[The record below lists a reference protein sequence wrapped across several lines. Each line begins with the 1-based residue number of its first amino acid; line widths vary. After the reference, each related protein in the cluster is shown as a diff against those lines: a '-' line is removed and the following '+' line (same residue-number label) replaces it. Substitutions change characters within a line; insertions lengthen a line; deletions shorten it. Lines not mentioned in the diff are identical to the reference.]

1 MNVVGK
7 KTLPA
12 GDRIALAL
20 ENLNRTLIRIEAQLV
35 TIAKKR

>member
-1 MNVVGK
+1 MSADGK
-7 KTLPA
+7 KALPA

-35 TIAKKR
+35 TIAKKK